1 MNHFAS
7 RGFWRCYNALPAN
20 IQELADKN
28 FELLRADPNH
38 PSLHFKK
45 VGRFRS
51 ARVELQHRA
60 LSVEVADGLLRF
72 WIGNH
77 AEYDHLGARIT
88 STLTAQVDFT
98 TTTRLTP

>member
-20 IQELADKN
+20 MQELADKS
-28 FELLRADPNH
+28 FASLQADPTH

-51 ARVELQHRA
+51 VRVGLQHRA
-60 LSVEVADGLLRF
+60 LAVEVDDGGLWF

-77 AEYDHLGARIT
+77 AEYERMINA
-88 STLTAQVDFT
+88 
-98 TTTRLTP
+98 

>member
-20 IQELADKN
+20 IQELADRN
-28 FELLRADPNH
+28 FALLQADLHH

-51 ARVELQHRA
+51 ARVGLQHRA
-60 LSVEVADGLLRF
+60 LAVEVDNGLLWF

-77 AEYDHLGARIT
+77 SE
-88 STLTAQVDFT
+88 
-98 TTTRLTP
+98 